1 MGPKSPLCQVIL
13 KNTSVIKDAPHSS
26 SGVSSQ
32 INRSQSLLTT
42 TARIPVLAPSR
53 GERARLEALLS
64 DVWTR
69 DILPF
74 PGITA
79 RSRSEHLVRAS
90 ASSVMRKLSVVSIAS
105 SFSKRSASLASLQ
118 QKASASTATDSE
130 EAVAARDAS
139 LGGASV
145 VTEEEEADTPAAS
158 RSLLSVIPDDEA
170 EQRRSE
176 SLRTVDTAA
185 AADWRSDHVVLQ
197 SRRADEMRKG
207 SDGDAATLCAAGVL
221 QASANSSQHGSL
233 DSFHGG
239 GGGSLVKV
247 LTTTTTAA
255 RGEKENISASSPVVR
270 HSSYTKTT
278 APPRRG
284 SRRLSSKWGASRRG
298 GVQRRDTVVESIR
311 GFFR

>member
-13 KNTSVIKDAPHSS
+13 KNTSVMKDAPHSS
-26 SGVSSQ
+26 SGAGSQ

-130 EAVAARDAS
+130 EAAAARDAS

-197 SRRADEMRKG
+197 SRRADEMRRG
-207 SDGDAATLCAAGVL
+207 SDGDAATLCAARVL

-233 DSFHGG
+233 DSFHG

>member
-1 MGPKSPLCQVIL
+1 M
-13 KNTSVIKDAPHSS
+13 KDAPHSS
-26 SGVSSQ
+26 SGVGSQ

-197 SRRADEMRKG
+197 SRRADEMRRG
-207 SDGDAATLCAAGVL
+207 SDGDATLCAAGVL

-233 DSFHGG
+233 DSF
-239 GGGSLVKV
+239 GGGSGSMVKV
-247 LTTTTTAA
+247 VTMTTTA

-270 HSSYTKTT
+270 HSSYTKT
-278 APPRRG
+278 APPPARG
-284 SRRLSSKWGASRRG
+284 PRRLSSKWGTSRRG
-298 GVQRRDTVVESIR
+298 GVQRRETVVESIR